1 MFDKF
6 KDFVANFFGADDV
19 VKEDVAVCN
28 DVHLGE
34 NAPSALT
41 FSDRNMMPDGD
52 VVFSQ
57 CESKIDGPFFW
68 PDECVESDAQECS
81 AKGFSESYLM
91 SLTNAE
97 LHEVAKEVGSK
108 VLVKDTKAKLV
119 EKIMAAS

>member
-19 VKEDVAVCN
+19 VKEDAPVCN
-28 DVHLGE
+28 DVDLGE

-41 FSDRNMMPDGD
+41 FSDRIMMPDGD
-52 VVFSQ
+52 VVFGQ

-68 PDECVESDAQECS
+68 PDED
-81 AKGFSESYLM
+81 SETAAEDSNFRKV
-91 SLTNAE
+91 SKAE
-97 LHEVAKEVGSK
+97 LLSMTNSQLHDFARQVNAK

-119 EKIMAAS
+119 EKIMAVY